1 MHRSQRGLGIVAVVL
16 ASGCFGTGRLTDT
29 DPNPAQTHAGTLT
42 ENVPAAELCPAS
54 DFVAECGTDTE
65 QTLVATPSAGRIDVV
80 HRGLAIGCG
89 TWSADATVAEQDI
102 TVDYLTTDDT
112 SDDCDCAWN
121 FTYWLPV
128 GRSGTFTLEA
138 EGDTVTVTVP

>member
-1 MHRSQRGLGIVAVVL
+1 MYRSQRGLGIVALVL

-29 DPNPAQTHAGTLT
+29 DPNPAQTDADDT
-42 ENVPAAELCPAS
+42 EINAPAVELCPAS
-54 DFVAECGTDTE
+54 DFVAECGDDAE
-65 QTLVATPSAGRIDVV
+65 QTLVATASSERIDVV

-89 TWSADATVAEQDI
+89 TWSADATVAEQDV
-102 TVDYLTTDDT
+102 TVDYLTADDT
-112 SDDCDCAWN
+112 TADCDCAWN

-138 EGDTVTVTVP
+138 EGDTVNVTVP